1 MNESD
6 GIYVDHFGLHRRPFT
21 MLPEPDFIYWTEAHS
36 KAMAALEY
44 GAIAKFPVLVLSGEV
59 GSGKTTLISELCR
72 RVPRNSN
79 VGLITSI
86 TDEPDR
92 ILRWALAAFG
102 QKFEAGLDSIQ
113 LFQQFRQFL
122 VRENRE
128 GKRNILVIDEAQN
141 LSDASLEAV
150 RLLSNINSGDTEL
163 LQIIL
168 VGQPAFMTRLQS
180 REQVQL
186 SQRIGAE
193 YHLPLL
199 TNQETEKYI
208 LFRMETAGARR
219 RVFSNAACEHVHTVS
234 GGVPRLINKI
244 CDYSLVYSYS
254 LDRKTVD
261 SAIVDQVVK
270 SQKIFAQ
277 TWPNTVVTARFPD
290 RGAG

>member
-1 MNESD
+1 MSESD

-21 MLPEPDFIYWTEAHS
+21 MLPEPDFIYWTDAHS

-44 GAIAKFPVLVLSGEV
+44 GAIARFPVLVLSGEI
-59 GSGKTTLISELCR
+59 GSGKTTLVSELCR
-72 RVPRNSN
+72 RLPSQFN

-86 TDEPDR
+86 TDEPEN
-92 ILRWALAAFG
+92 ILRWALTAFG
-102 QKFEAGLDSIQ
+102 QKIEPNSDSVQ
-113 LFQQFRQFL
+113 LYQQFRL
-122 VRENRE
+122 LLARESRD

-141 LSDASLEAV
+141 LSDASLEV
-150 RLLSNINSGDTEL
+150 LRLLTNINADDVEL

-168 VGQPAFMTRLQS
+168 VGQPSFMTRLQS

-199 TNQETEKYI
+199 SNAETEKYI
-208 LFRMETAGARR
+208 LHRMETAGARR
-219 RVFSNAACEHVHTVS
+219 RVFSNAACDLIHSVS

-270 SQKIFAQ
+270 SQKIFGQ
-277 TWPNTVVTARFPD
+277 TWPNTVVQARFPD